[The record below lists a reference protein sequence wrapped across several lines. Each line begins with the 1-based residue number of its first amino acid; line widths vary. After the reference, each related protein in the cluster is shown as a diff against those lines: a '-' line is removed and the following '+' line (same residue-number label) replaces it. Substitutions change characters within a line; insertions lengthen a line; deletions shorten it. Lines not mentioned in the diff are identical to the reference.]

1 MPDALNWTG
10 KEDTMQWNVWYDLM
24 VLEMSD
30 LSDPGKEKLIEAAKA
45 SLAPDAGA
53 EDEPAGA
60 DDTDDGDASSEEP
73 SGDASPTPA

>member
-1 MPDALNWTG
+1 
-10 KEDTMQWNVWYDLM
+10 MQWDVWYDLM

-45 SLAPDAGA
+45 SLPPDAGA

-73 SGDASPTPA
+73 SGDVSPTPA